1 MNTMIAT
8 ALTMLAGAA
17 ALTSPATA
25 SAQDACAPRVLESET
40 TFPISSQLRH
50 QTGTVYIDV
59 VIDEA
64 GRAQTASVRESS
76 GYHRLDRA
84 ARNSVV
90 NNWVF
95 DVSACERKDLPASH
109 LVAVQYRNNSY

>member
-1 MNTMIAT
+1 MTTILAT

-25 SAQDACAPRVLESET
+25 SADDVCAPRVVQSET

-64 GRAQTASVRESS
+64 GRAQIATVRESS
-76 GYHRLDRA
+76 GYRRLDRA

-95 DVSACERKDLPASH
+95 DVSGCERKDLPANH
-109 LVAVQYRNNSY
+109 LVAVDYRNNSY